1 MSNLNNIINSIIEDA
16 NQEANRII
24 EDART
29 KAQAEK
35 QECMDRLA
43 REDQAFDAR
52 KSVLEAQIRDRV
64 QTGAEREAR
73 NLVLTAKQEAVDR
86 AFNLAK
92 EELTKMGGV
101 QYKKVLD
108 RFLKKVTKSPDLV
121 VEIPKNRNYESSEFT
136 VIKVDDLR
144 SGFRINRGGIREN
157 FDFDQ
162 VVDGL
167 RSSLDTE
174 VVQLIAER

>member
-1 MSNLNNIINSIIEDA
+1 MSNLKNIVNSIIEDA

-35 QECMDRLA
+35 QECMDRLT
-43 REDQAFDAR
+43 RENQAFDAR
-52 KSVLEAQIRDRV
+52 KPVLEAQIRDRV

-92 EELTKMGGV
+92 EELPRWAGFNTR
-101 QYKKVLD
+101 
-108 RFLKKVTKSPDLV
+108 RFW
-121 VEIPKNRNYESSEFT
+121 
-136 VIKVDDLR
+136 
-144 SGFRINRGGIREN
+144 
-157 FDFDQ
+157 
-162 VVDGL
+162 
-167 RSSLDTE
+167 
-174 VVQLIAER
+174 IAF

>member
-1 MSNLNNIINSIIEDA
+1 
-16 NQEANRII
+16 
-24 EDART
+24 
-29 KAQAEK
+29 
-35 QECMDRLA
+35 
-43 REDQAFDAR
+43 
-52 KSVLEAQIRDRV
+52 
-64 QTGAEREAR
+64 
-73 NLVLTAKQEAVDR
+73 
-86 AFNLAK
+86 
-92 EELTKMGGV
+92 MGGV

-144 SGFRINRGGIREN
+144 SGFRINRGGIRAN